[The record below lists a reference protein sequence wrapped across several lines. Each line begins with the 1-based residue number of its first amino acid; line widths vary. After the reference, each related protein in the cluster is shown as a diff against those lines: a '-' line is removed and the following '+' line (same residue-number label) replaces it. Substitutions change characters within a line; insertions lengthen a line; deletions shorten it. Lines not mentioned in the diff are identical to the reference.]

1 MKFNINNVK
10 IIDGKLIA
18 QNLEMNLKT
27 EIASLKQKFN
37 KVPGL
42 AVVQVGNV
50 AASSVYVKAKTKSA
64 LEVGIEVFDHHLNKE
79 TTEDEL
85 VLLIKKLNHKKM

>member
-1 MKFNINNVK
+1 MSE

-18 QNLEMNLKT
+18 QNLRADLKE
-27 EIASLKQKFN
+27 EIKIFKEKYN

-42 AVVQVGNV
+42 AVVQIGNV

-64 LEVGIEVFDHHLNKE
+64 QEGGY
-79 TTEDEL
+79 
-85 VLLIKKLNHKKM
+85 